1 MTIAY
6 IANEF
11 PSPLEPYVMD
21 EITELRRR
29 GMQVICCSG
38 KRVSPDSL
46 SLNERAFWKET
57 RYFQPLSDDELLRAL
72 GRLASNRRNLWE
84 LLRPLVWER
93 GASPARRIRA
103 LGHTV
108 MGAAL
113 AEQLTPLDVEHI
125 HAHHGYF
132 ASWMALT
139 AARLLGTGFSFTL
152 HGSDLLQRADL
163 LSAKLRA
170 CQFCV
175 TVSEYN
181 RRYILRNYPSTPPE
195 KVVVQ
200 RLGVDRVRSWPTSAP
215 AAEENFE
222 ADLGHA
228 ERVKVPSPHQQR
240 FCLLSVGRLHPVKDY
255 HFLIEGCAALRD
267 QGLDFLCWIVG
278 EGPERLALER
288 QIVTRGLQGEV
299 RLIGH
304 VPRSALRSY
313 YRYADLVVMTSKSE
327 GIPVVLMEAMSQA
340 KVVLAPA
347 ITGIP
352 ELVEHGRTGFLYQ
365 PASLPDFVSAVMWIH
380 GRKASLSEIQRA
392 AAASIAASFNR
403 QRNLRA
409 FAEQF
414 LTRISP
420 SDGNHAHPVLQQ
432 VRLSV

>member
-11 PSPLEPYVMD
+11 PCSLEPYVMD

-29 GMQVICCSG
+29 GVQVVCCSG
-38 KRVSPDSL
+38 KRVLQNGL
-46 SLNERAFWKET
+46 SLAERAFWKET
-57 RYFQPLSDDELLRAL
+57 RYFQPLSDDELVRAL
-72 GRLASNRRNLWE
+72 GRLASNRHNLWQ
-84 LLRPLVWER
+84 LLRPLMWER
-93 GASPARRIRA
+93 GASPGRRIRA

-113 AEQLTPLDVEHI
+113 AEQLAPLEVEHI

-139 AARLLGTGFSFTL
+139 AARLLGIGFSFTL

-181 RRYILRNYPSTPPE
+181 RQFILRNYPSTPSE
-195 KVVVQ
+195 KIVVQ
-200 RLGVDRVRSWPTSAP
+200 RLGVDRVRSGPTSAP
-215 AAEENFE
+215 TAE
-222 ADLGHA
+222 AD
-228 ERVKVPSPHQQR
+228 QQR
-240 FCLLSVGRLHPVKDY
+240 FCLLSVGRLHRVKDY
-255 HFLIEGCAALRD
+255 HFLIRACAELRK

-278 EGPERLALER
+278 EGPERPALER
-288 QIVTRGLQGEV
+288 EIVARGLQGPV
-299 RLIGH
+299 RLVGH
-304 VPRSALRSY
+304 VPRTALRSY

-327 GIPVVLMEAMSQA
+327 GIPVVLMEAMSHA
-340 KVVLAPA
+340 KLVLAPA

-352 ELVEHGRTGFLYQ
+352 ELVEHQRTGFLYQ
-365 PASLPDFVSAVMWIH
+365 PASLPDFVSAVTWIH
-380 GRKASLSEIQRA
+380 DHRASLSGIQRA
-392 AAASIAASFNR
+392 AAASIAASYNR

-414 LTRISP
+414 LARISQ
-420 SDGNHAHPVLQQ
+420 SEGDHAHPVLQQ

>member
-29 GMQVICCSG
+29 GAQVICCSG

-57 RYFQPLSDDELLRAL
+57 LYFQPLSDEELVRAL
-72 GRLASNRRNLWE
+72 GRLASNRHNLWP
-84 LLRPLVWER
+84 LLRPLLWEG
-93 GASPARRIRA
+93 GASPSRRIRA

-113 AEQLTPLDVEHI
+113 AEQLAPLEVEHI

-139 AARLLGTGFSFTL
+139 AARLLEIGFSFTL

-175 TVSEYN
+175 TVSDYN
-181 RRYILRNYPSTPPE
+181 RRYILRNFPSTPSG

-215 AAEENFE
+215 TAEENFE
-222 ADLGHA
+222 NLGHA
-228 ERVKVPSPHQQR
+228 ERGKIASPHQQR
-240 FCLLSVGRLHPVKDY
+240 FCLLAVGRLHRVKDY
-255 HFLIEGCAALRD
+255 PFLIEGCAALRD
-267 QGLDFLCWIVG
+267 QGLDFFCWIVG

-327 GIPVVLMEAMSQA
+327 GIPVVLMEAMSHA
-340 KVVLAPA
+340 KLVLAPA
-347 ITGIP
+347 ITGVP
-352 ELVEHGRTGFLYQ
+352 ELVEHGRTGFLYE
-365 PASLPDFVSAVMWIH
+365 PASLPDFVSAVKWIQRH
-380 GRKASLSEIQRA
+380 KASLSEIQRA

-420 SDGNHAHPVLQQ
+420 SDGTHAHPVLQQ

>member
-21 EITELRRR
+21 EITELRHR
-29 GMQVICCSG
+29 GVQVVCCSG
-38 KRVSPDSL
+38 KRVSQNAL
-46 SLNERAFWKET
+46 SLAERAFWKET
-57 RYFQPLSDDELLRAL
+57 HYFQPLTDDELLRAV
-72 GRLASNRRNLWE
+72 GRLACNRHNLWQ
-84 LLRPLVWER
+84 LLRPLVSER
-93 GASPARRIRA
+93 GASAARRIRA
-103 LGHTV
+103 LGHMV
-108 MGAAL
+108 LGAAL
-113 AEQLTPLDVEHI
+113 AEQLAPLEVEHI

-139 AARLLGTGFSFTL
+139 AARLLGIGFSFTL

-175 TVSEYN
+175 TISDYN
-181 RRYILRNYPSTPPE
+181 RRYILRNYPSTPSE
-195 KVVVQ
+195 KIVVQ
-200 RLGVDRVRSWPTSAP
+200 RLGVDRALPWPAP
-215 AAEENFE
+215 APT
-222 ADLGHA
+222 A
-228 ERVKVPSPHQQR
+228 ERDHHR
-240 FCLLSVGRLHPVKDY
+240 FCLLSVGRLHRVKDY
-255 HFLIEGCAALRD
+255 HFLIQACATLRD

-278 EGPERLALER
+278 EGPERPDLER
-288 QIVTRGLQGEV
+288 QIVARGLEGQV

-304 VPRSALRSY
+304 VSRTALRSY

-327 GIPVVLMEAMSQA
+327 GIPVVLMEAMSHA
-340 KVVLAPA
+340 KLVLAPA

-352 ELVEHGRTGFLYQ
+352 ELVEHQRTGFLYQ
-365 PASLPDFVSAVMWIH
+365 PASLPDFVSAVTWIH
-380 GRKASLSEIQRA
+380 DHRASLSGIERA
-392 AAASIAASFNR
+392 AAASIAASYNR

-414 LTRISP
+414 LARISQ
-420 SDGNHAHPVLQQ
+420 SDGDHAHPVLQQ

>member
-29 GMQVICCSG
+29 GVQVICCSG
-38 KRVSPDSL
+38 KRVLQNGL
-46 SLNERAFWKET
+46 SLAERAFWKET
-57 RYFQPLSDDELLRAL
+57 RYFQPLSDAELVRAL
-72 GRLASNRRNLWE
+72 GRLAFNRHNLWQ
-84 LLRPLVWER
+84 LLRPLMWER
-93 GASPARRIRA
+93 GASPGRRIRA

-113 AEQLTPLDVEHI
+113 AEQLAPFEVEHI

-139 AARLLGTGFSFTL
+139 AARLLGIGFSFTL

-181 RRYILRNYPSTPPE
+181 RQFILRNYPSTPSE
-195 KVVVQ
+195 KIVVQ
-200 RLGVDRVRSWPTSAP
+200 RLGVDRVRSGPASAP
-215 AAEENFE
+215 TAE
-222 ADLGHA
+222 AG
-228 ERVKVPSPHQQR
+228 QQR
-240 FCLLSVGRLHPVKDY
+240 FCLLSVGRLHRVKDY
-255 HFLIEGCAALRD
+255 HFLIRACVELRK

-278 EGPERLALER
+278 EGPERPALER
-288 QIVTRGLQGEV
+288 EIVARGLQGPV

-304 VPRSALRSY
+304 VPRTALRSY

-327 GIPVVLMEAMSQA
+327 GIPVVLMEAMSHA
-340 KVVLAPA
+340 KLVLAPA

-352 ELVEHGRTGFLYQ
+352 ELVEHQRTGFLYQ
-365 PASLPDFVSAVMWIH
+365 PASLPDFVSAVTWIH
-380 GRKASLSEIQRA
+380 DHRASLSGIQRA
-392 AAASIAASFNR
+392 AAASIAASYNR

-414 LTRISP
+414 LARISQ
-420 SDGNHAHPVLQQ
+420 SEGDHAHPVLQQ